1 MQYLPKANNHFFQAL
16 IMNINANDL
25 NAPADEFNN
34 LYDIE
39 YELNQRDNEE
49 MKMM

>member
-1 MQYLPKANNHFFQAL
+1 ML
-16 IMNINANDL
+16 INDL

-39 YELNQRDNEE
+39 YKLNQQDNEE